1 MTTIVLVIHL
11 LLALGLVGVVLAQRS
26 ESGLGSLGGGGGG
39 GGGGGM
45 GGLSGNRS
53 AANLLTRTTAILAAC
68 FFATSIALAV
78 LSGSNT
84 PRAIVEETP
93 AAQTGTAD
101 TPSAPAMPAGPV
113 VPQSQ

>member
-26 ESGLGSLGGGGGG
+26 EGGLGSLGGGGGG
-39 GGGGGM
+39 GGGGM
-45 GGLSGNRS
+45 GGLAGNRS

-68 FFATSIALAV
+68 FFTTSIALAV
-78 LSGSNT
+78 LSGDNS
-84 PRAIVEETP
+84 PRPIVEETP
-93 AAQTGTAD
+93 ATQTGTPA
-101 TPSAPAMPAGPV
+101 APAAPAGPV

>member
-39 GGGGGM
+39 GGGM
-45 GGLSGNRS
+45 GGLTGNRS

-68 FFATSIALAV
+68 FFATSIALAI
-78 LSGSNT
+78 LSGSNA
-84 PRAIVEETP
+84 PRPIVEETP

-101 TPSAPAMPAGPV
+101 TPSAPATPAGPV